1 MLVVESLVSQPGSGV
16 DSFVIS
22 HGGFG
27 DLSHRRPA
35 RRQTAECWSV
45 LDSRRVVLSPV
56 ADEGSTESCSCTLCL
71 GLLLGRRTASLSILT
86 LSSLKL

>member
-35 RRQTAECWSV
+35 HRQTAECWSV
-45 LDSRRVVLSPV
+45 LDSRLVVLSPM
-56 ADEGSTESCSCTLCL
+56 ADEGSTELLNHSLSWS
-71 GLLLGRRTASLSILT
+71 LLGTEDGQSFHPYL
-86 LSSLKL
+86 